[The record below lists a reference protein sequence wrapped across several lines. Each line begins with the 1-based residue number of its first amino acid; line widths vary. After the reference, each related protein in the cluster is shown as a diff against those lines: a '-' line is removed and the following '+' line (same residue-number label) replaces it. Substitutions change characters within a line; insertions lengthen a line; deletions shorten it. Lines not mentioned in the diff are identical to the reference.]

1 MPAGY
6 RPRFGDLHMTGHWT
20 LVLAV
25 VGGGFCAA
33 LAAMMLLTL
42 LLQRRKGATLAS
54 SVRND
59 AVFLFDDDYLV
70 DASDAGRALLRG
82 ASRLPGMDG
91 AAPWKLLEGF
101 VAPRF
106 PGFAAQMARLASDG
120 PIELASSSGGN
131 LKLRAEWVAGL
142 ARITVLDASGEGARI
157 VLDHFSHAAREEEL
171 AMMRETMN
179 TAPVLIWRQSV
190 DGALTWANRTYLETA
205 GRAALNWPLPV
216 LFPLL
221 GADDAGTV
229 RRMQITPEGGDG
241 PHWFDC
247 HVRLQ
252 QGGILAF
259 ALPADTAAAAEQA
272 RRSFIQTL
280 TKTFADLPVGLA
292 IFGRD
297 RRLQVFNPALTDL
310 TTLGADFLSAQPPL
324 EAFLDQL
331 RERRVLPEP
340 RDYRNWRKQILK
352 LEKDAATGQYQDTWC
367 LPGGET
373 YRVTGRPH
381 PDGALALLIE
391 DISDETSLSRRFR
404 AEIETGRA
412 VIDAMAEAVA
422 VFSPS
427 GTLLMTN
434 TAYARLW
441 GSDPAGSATEHGL
454 KQVLAVWREMT
465 LPNPLWDDIT
475 GFVTHTGAREPWRGP
490 VYMRDGQMLTV
501 SARPVNGGNTLVSF
515 AGAAQQDAAPV
526 GPPTRLRRIG

>member
-1 MPAGY
+1 MAE
-6 RPRFGDLHMTGHWT
+6 HWA

-25 VGGGFCAA
+25 VGGGFSAA
-33 LAAMMLLTL
+33 LAAL
-42 LLQRRKGATLAS
+42 LLITFLLHRRQGAALVS
-54 SVRND
+54 SGGSD

-82 ASRLPGMDG
+82 AAELPGLEG
-91 AAPWKLLEGF
+91 AGPWRLLEGF
-101 VAPRF
+101 LAPRF
-106 PGFAAQMARLASDG
+106 PGFTSRMARLASDG
-120 PIELASSSGGN
+120 PMVLASVGGTN

-157 VLDHFSHAAREEEL
+157 VLDRFSHAAREEEL
-171 AMMRETMN
+171 TLLRETMN
-179 TAPVLIWRQSV
+179 TAPVLIWRQSE

-205 GRAALNWPLPV
+205 GSAALNWPLPV
-216 LFPLL
+216 LFPGL
-221 GADDAGTV
+221 GADDAGAV
-229 RRMQITPEGGDG
+229 RRMQITPERNEG

-247 HVRLQ
+247 HVQLR

-310 TTLGADFLSAQPPL
+310 TTLGVDFLSARPPL

-441 GSDPAGSATEHGL
+441 GSDPADSATQTDL
-454 KQVLAVWREMT
+454 NQVLAVWREMT
-465 LPNPLWDDIT
+465 LPNPLWDDIM

-490 VYMRDGQMLTV
+490 VYMCDGQMLTV

-515 AGAAQQDAAPV
+515 AGGASDSAAPAE
-526 GPPTRLRRIG
+526 PPTRLRRTG